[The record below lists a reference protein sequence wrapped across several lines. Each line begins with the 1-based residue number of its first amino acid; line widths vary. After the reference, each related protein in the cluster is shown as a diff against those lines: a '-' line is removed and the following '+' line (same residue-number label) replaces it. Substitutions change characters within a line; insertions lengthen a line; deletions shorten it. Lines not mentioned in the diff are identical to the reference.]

1 MHPSKSFLSYARRNE
16 ILVELIISDSC
27 ASHSW
32 TLTAKENVKGE
43 SFKLNE
49 CEIKVLQNNIF
60 SSRGPRSKTTSAE
73 STHPY
78 GREGERRPLPPNIKT
93 LNTTSS
99 GGGGG
104 RLEGGGLRLAECD
117 GVGEVLLLL
126 QPQPPHAV
134 VLGPPRRLGC
144 HLQVDLEIYRV

>member
-1 MHPSKSFLSYARRNE
+1 MSVKLKSSK
-16 ILVELIISDSC
+16 I
-27 ASHSW
+27 
-32 TLTAKENVKGE
+32 
-43 SFKLNE
+43 
-49 CEIKVLQNNIF
+49 IF
-60 SSRGPRSKTTSAE
+60 SAQGPRSKTTSAE

-78 GREGERRPLPPNIKT
+78 RRGRTPSTIKT
-93 LNTTSS
+93 LNTISS
-99 GGGGG
+99 GCRGG

-144 HLQVDLEIYRV
+144 HLQVDLEMYKSSFYIKGPFLSILVFIPRSTKLCGRHRILNCPRQCSKGVEASVYP